1 MLNSLI
7 RAWGIVLAVA
17 LIPVGVS
24 ADDLAPDQS
33 ETLPGG
39 LEPYLEA
46 RLLEAQGR
54 FREAME
60 AYEQAV
66 REAPDVNEVRLAYA
80 SFLVDVGMADR
91 AAGILKDVED
101 LDAEGLKV
109 RALALA
115 QLASRKPDL
124 AEETEAAL
132 RAALAVQDADPNLLF
147 ALAQI
152 LQNTGELE
160 EAETIAAGLRQGRSG
175 NPRLT
180 AFHAG
185 LLRDLGRTEEATEL
199 YSQCVDG
206 GPAASMC
213 RDALVEMLVELDR
226 PGDAGEVMLGWLG
239 DVDLD
244 SLMRA
249 AVLLWEG
256 GRLEESLDTVQRVL
270 VKAPD
275 SVRAQKLEAH
285 LLSTLGLHDEAV
297 DRLQRL
303 LRKNPND
310 IDLILAMAWS
320 QSRSGDHEKGRKY
333 LDRAW
338 ERAEIEADSIRA
350 VRCAVTASRLELIAG
365 NPLVSRE
372 WLERVH
378 DLSLVGA
385 DYVRL
390 LAETYRQQEEWQDGI
405 TGMVRIQP
413 ALNGRAQT
421 EAEALE
427 AEFRMRSGDS
437 RAWRRLRPL
446 LDGDQIQNVLI
457 ALQVLQTVELWE
469 EVDREAATAIE
480 RFGEDRDLRF
490 IRAAALERLDRV
502 EAASELFQDLVE
514 EEPNDANAANYLG
527 YMWADREMH
536 LDRALELI
544 THAVALD
551 PENSAYLDSLGW
563 VHYRRGDLDQAEHW
577 LRRAVD
583 LGGNSGDG
591 TIYCHLGEVLLSNG
605 DREEGRR
612 YLLIGLDMGCED
624 PDHVRSLLER
634 EDDAAP

>member
-1 MLNSLI
+1 MLKSLI
-7 RAWGIVLAVA
+7 AVWVTVVVVT
-17 LIPVGVS
+17 LIPTCVM
-24 ADDLAPDQS
+24 ADDLRPDQS
-33 ETLPGG
+33 EVLPGG
-39 LEPYLEA
+39 LESYLEA
-46 RLLEAQGR
+46 RVLEAQGR

-60 AYEQAV
+60 AYEQAL
-66 REAPDVNEVRLAYA
+66 REAPDVAEIRLAYA
-80 SFLVDVGMADR
+80 SFLIDVGMADR
-91 AAGILKDVED
+91 AAGLLEDVED

-115 QLASRKPDL
+115 QLASRKPAL

-132 RAALAVQDADPNLLF
+132 RAALAAQGGDPNLLF

-152 LQNTGELE
+152 LQSTGDLE
-160 EAETIAAGLRQGRSG
+160 EAERIAAGLRQGRSG
-175 NPRLT
+175 NPRLI

-185 LLRDLGRTEEATEL
+185 LLRDLGRADEAAEL

-206 GPAASMC
+206 GPAAPMC
-213 RDALVEMLVELDR
+213 RDGLVEMLVELDR
-226 PGDAGEVMLGWLG
+226 PGEAGELMLSWLQ
-239 DVDLD
+239 DMDLD

-249 AVLLWEG
+249 AALLWEG
-256 GRLEESLDTVQRVL
+256 GQLEMSLETVQRVL
-270 VKAPD
+270 AKAPD
-275 SVRAQKLEAH
+275 SVRAQTLEAH
-285 LLSTLGLHDEAV
+285 LLSTLGLHDDAV
-297 DRLQRL
+297 ARLQKL

-338 ERAEIEADSIRA
+338 EQVTADADSLRA
-350 VRCAVTASRLELIAG
+350 VRCAVTAARLELIAG

-390 LAETYRQQEEWQDGI
+390 LAETYRQQEEWQEGV

-413 ALNGRAQT
+413 ALRGQAQT

-427 AEFRMRSGDS
+427 AEFRMRSGDA

-446 LDGDQIQNVLI
+446 LDGDQIQDVLL
-457 ALQVLQTVELWE
+457 ALQVLQTVELWK
-469 EVDREAATAIE
+469 EVDRETAEAID
-480 RFGEDRDLRF
+480 RFGEDRNLRF
-490 IRAAALERLDRV
+490 IRAAALERLDQV
-502 EAASELFQDLVE
+502 DAASELFRGLVE
-514 EEPNDANAANYLG
+514 QEPNDANAANYLG
-527 YMWADREMH
+527 YMWADREMN
-536 LDRALELI
+536 LDQALELI
-544 THAVALD
+544 AHAVALD

-563 VHYRRGDLDQAEHW
+563 VHYRRGDLDEAEHW

-583 LGGNSGDG
+583 LGGNLGDG
-591 TIYCHLGEVLLSNG
+591 TIFCHLGEVLLVNG
-605 DREEGRR
+605 DHEEGRR

-624 PDHVRSLLER
+624 PDHVRSLLEP